1 MELEILNTIAL
12 LVGLVTATLTG
23 GAYVW
28 RLHTDVKQVKDKL
41 NEVSAL
47 ADDEL
52 STVKLRSDERTLL
65 DALVAESHGIG
76 DGVAVYPFESRIR
89 ALGFEGRS
97 SVLISALQDHGFV
110 VLEEDTGYNRI
121 EDRESKYPVYRV
133 TARGFRWK
141 RLATN

>member
-1 MELEILNTIAL
+1 MDINTLNTIVL
-12 LVGLVTATLTG
+12 LVVLVTAALTCG
-23 GAYVW
+23 SYVW
-28 RLHTDVKQVKDKL
+28 RLRTDVEQLKDKL
-41 NEVSAL
+41 NDVSAL

-52 STVKLRSDERTLL
+52 STVKLRSDERALL

-110 VLEEDTGYNRI
+110 VLEEDTGYDSL
-121 EDRESKYPVYRV
+121 EDREAKYPVYRV

-141 RLATN
+141 RLGY